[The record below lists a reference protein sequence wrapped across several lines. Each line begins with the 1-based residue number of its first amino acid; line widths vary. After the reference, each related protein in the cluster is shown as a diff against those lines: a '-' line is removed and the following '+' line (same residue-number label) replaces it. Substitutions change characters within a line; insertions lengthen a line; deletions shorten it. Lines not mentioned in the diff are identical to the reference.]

1 MIKLKFI
8 VIAIICL
15 LGAIIDGVGGV
26 YTGDNVSQLLRKL
39 PPHETVLL
47 RIMDALRGSRGTI
60 HLGRRLQTK
69 AAKLFKEESTPVQPF
84 TKSGKTKSDKSTTG
98 TETKSDKS
106 MGTKSHKE
114 VDGANSSKAESGDTS
129 CAAIQT
135 KLDACEAAATAP
147 EWLFVQMADECTLL
161 KEEGTYLLESSKFH
175 SDTEW
180 FTDRPFTYEKTQSTE
195 EWFDNFDELFDDEK
209 GMPNAALTI
218 VDDDTSKDVVVSV
231 FAEAYKKG
239 DGYGYKLEQSNEQA
253 SIMSLDDLLDGKD
266 SVTFDHCSMFIDKKH
281 ATGYQYYDDDTV
293 TSRR

>member
-1 MIKLKFI
+1 MLNHYQPDQHTIKLMIKLKFI

-26 YTGDNVSQLLRKL
+26 EYTGDNVSQLIRKL
-39 PPHETVLL
+39 RHETALL
-47 RIMDALRGSRGTI
+47 RIMDILRGSRGTI
-60 HLGRRLQTK
+60 HVGRRLEAK
-69 AAKLFKEESTPVQPF
+69 AAKLFKEESTVTPF
-84 TKSGKTKSDKSTTG
+84 AKSGKTKSDKSTG

-106 MGTKSHKE
+106 NTGSTKSHKE
-114 VDGANSSKAESGDTS
+114 VDGAKTSKADSGDTS

-175 SDTEW
+175 GDTEL
-180 FTDRPFTYEKTQSTE
+180 FTDRPFQYEKTQSTD

-218 VDDDTSKDVVVSV
+218 VDDTSKGVVVSV
-231 FAEAYKKG
+231 FAEAYTKG

-253 SIMSLDDLLDGKD
+253 SIMSLDDLMDGND
-266 SVTFDHCSMFIDKKH
+266 SVTFDHCSMFID
-281 ATGYQYYDDDTV
+281 AEEMF
-293 TSRR
+293 